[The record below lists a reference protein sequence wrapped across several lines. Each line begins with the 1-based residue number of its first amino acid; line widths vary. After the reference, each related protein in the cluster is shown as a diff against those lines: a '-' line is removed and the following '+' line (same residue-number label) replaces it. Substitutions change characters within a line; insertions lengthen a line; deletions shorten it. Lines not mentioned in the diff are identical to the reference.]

1 MKPRP
6 EFTVIAG
13 PNGAGK
19 SRLCPYYIHGKSF
32 DGDLLAMSLRKEH
45 PEWEERW
52 IGGTVAGTLQ
62 KQKDEAI
69 ALHKDFAF
77 ETNFSNDLILNMIQ
91 EFKDAGYKI
100 SLFYF
105 GLPSLDDSTYRV
117 MQRKLMGGHDVA
129 DEIIE
134 YNFHEGIKRMQQNLH
149 LFDNITFVDGNSNFG
164 EIVAIYIKKSAK
176 HEITNHSYG
185 WFKEY
190 FEEAFNKLKTRMK
203 NNHKS

>member
-19 SRLCPYYIHGKSF
+19 SRLCPYYIHCKSF
-32 DGDLLAMSLRKEH
+32 DGDLLALNLRKEH

-52 IGGTVAGTLQ
+52 IGGTVASTLQ
-62 KQKDEAI
+62 KQKNEAI
-69 ALHKDFAF
+69 ALQKDFAF
-77 ETNFSNDLILNMIQ
+77 ETNFSNDLILNMIH
-91 EFKDAGYKI
+91 EFKEAGYKI
-100 SLFYF
+100 TLFYF

-117 MQRKLMGGHDVA
+117 MQRKMFGGHDVA

-134 YNFHEGIKRMQQNLH
+134 YNFHEGIKRVQQNLD

-190 FEEAFNKLKTRMK
+190 FEEAFNKL
-203 NNHKS
+203 NIQD

>member
-1 MKPRP
+1 MKTRP

-19 SRLCPYYIHGKSF
+19 SRLCPYYIHCKSF
-32 DGDLLAMSLRKEH
+32 DGDLLAMNLRKQH

-52 IGGTVAGTLQ
+52 IGGTVASTLQ

-69 ALHKDFAF
+69 ALQKDFAF
-77 ETNFSNDLILNMIQ
+77 ETNFSNDLILNMIH
-91 EFKDAGYKI
+91 EFKEAGYKI
-100 SLFYF
+100 TLFYF
-105 GLPSLDDSTYRV
+105 GLPSVNESTSRV
-117 MQRKLMGGHDVA
+117 MQRKLFGGHDVA

-134 YNFHEGIKRMQQNLH
+134 YNFCEGINRMQQNLH

-190 FEEAFNKLKTRMK
+190 FEEAFNKLQE
-203 NNHKS
+203 

>member
-1 MKPRP
+1 MKARP

-19 SRLCPYYIHGKSF
+19 SRLCPYYIHCKSF
-32 DGDLLAMSLRKEH
+32 DGDLLAMNLRKQH

-52 IGGTVAGTLQ
+52 IGGTVASTLQ
-62 KQKDEAI
+62 KQKDESI
-69 ALHKDFAF
+69 ALQKDFAF
-77 ETNFSNDLILNMIQ
+77 ETNFSNDLILNMIH
-91 EFKDAGYKI
+91 EFKEAGYKI
-100 SLFYF
+100 TLFYF
-105 GLPSLDDSTYRV
+105 GLSSLDDSTYRV
-117 MQRKLMGGHDVA
+117 MQRKMFGGHDVA

-134 YNFHEGIKRMQQNLH
+134 YNFHEGIKRVQQNLH

-164 EIVAIYIKKSAK
+164 EIVAIYFKKSAK

-190 FEEAFNKLKTRMK
+190 FEEAFNKL
-203 NNHKS
+203 NIQD

>member
-19 SRLCPYYIHGKSF
+19 SRLCTYYIYCKSF
-32 DGDLLAMSLRKEH
+32 DGDLLALNLRKEH

-52 IGGTVAGTLQ
+52 IGGTVASTLQ

-69 ALHKDFAF
+69 ASQKDFAF
-77 ETNFSNDLILNMIQ
+77 ETNFSNDLILNMID
-91 EFKDAGYKI
+91 EFKNAGYKI
-100 SLFYF
+100 TLFYF

-117 MQRKLMGGHDVA
+117 MQRKLMGGHDVT
-129 DEIIE
+129 DEVIE

-176 HEITNHSYG
+176 HEITNHSYS
-185 WFKEY
+185 WFNEF
-190 FEEAFNKLKTRMK
+190 FEEAFNKL
-203 NNHKS
+203 